1 MKKISAIMIT
11 GVFIFLISIKAIS
24 QSFTATKSIV
34 IEPYPL
40 TITFYKTTNLIFPY
54 AIKSVD
60 RGSADILTQKAKSM
74 ENILQLKAGKQNFKE
89 TNLTVITADGKFYS
103 YIVNYSDST
112 SVLNIQFSKDSSK
125 EEAKTFF
132 SSGMNEVNLET
143 NAAKLAGEK
152 RTMHGVKDK
161 KYGMK
166 LQLLGLYIEE
176 DVIYYQM
183 ELQNRSNINYDID
196 QFRFFIC
203 DQKKFK
209 RTASQEMEMKP
220 LYVHGDTTTVG
231 GQSEHVFVFALPKF
245 TIPDNKFLDVQLMEK
260 NGGRNLEL
268 KIHNKTIIKANLIN
282 P

>member
-24 QSFTATKSIV
+24 QSFTATKAIV

-60 RGSADILTQKAKSM
+60 RGSADILAQKAKSM

-132 SSGMNEVNLET
+132 TSGMNEVNLET
-143 NAAKLAGEK
+143 NVAKLAGEK
-152 RTMHGVKDK
+152 RTMHGIKDK

-166 LQLLGLYIEE
+166 LQLLGLYIKE

-203 DQKKFK
+203 DQKKVK

-231 GQSEHVFVFALPKF
+231 GQLEHVFVFALPKF